1 MTDSFLTLKQIESLI
16 WEVTARMLG
25 LDPALPANQSK
36 VRKSWPTTGAPAW
49 KVNEDIVFFRVG
61 DEDDPFNIIRENVYT
76 EHDEDNA
83 NQANVYTRVLTVH
96 WSCYGPNSFD
106 NAFLIRNNL
115 YKTTIRDLLN
125 NKQVFLIPE
134 IKSPVRC
141 PEEYAGQWW
150 ERTNVH
156 ARFNELI
163 NFNQTVPYF
172 KSATVGITDQNDNN
186 VVVNINK

>member
-1 MTDSFLTLKQIESLI
+1 
-16 WEVTARMLG
+16 MLG
-25 LDPALPANQSK
+25 LDPVLPQNQNK
-36 VRKSWPTTGAPAW
+36 VRKSWPTGGAPAW
-49 KVNEDIVFFRVG
+49 KITEDIVFFRVG
-61 DEDDPFNIIRENVYT
+61 DEDDSINIQRDNIYT
-76 EHDEDNA
+76 AHDDDNA

-115 YKTTIRDLLN
+115 YNTTIRNLLN
-125 NKQVFLIPE
+125 NKQVFLIPQ

-141 PEEYAGQWW
+141 PELFEGQWW
-150 ERTNVH
+150 EKTTVH

-172 KSATVGITDQNDNN
+172 KSATVEVTDQHDNS
-186 VVVNINK
+186 VVVNVNK